1 MSMQSKLKTRGILM
15 LVIFS
20 ALLVVIFMP
29 VFPGG
34 QSGKVNGLD
43 YADNLFNMV
52 SKGSSYFIPKA
63 MKDSEKFAGKMID
76 VKVAM
81 KTDEQAVETAKIM
94 EVIGAEAAVTGK
106 DVVIK
111 GDMGLMLKASL
122 ADADFMFKNDGK
134 PVADKY
140 GIPEK
145 NVMYAWHTL
154 FGAIGKDLTKQE
166 KFAEAKPFANVQKKA
181 LEPSY
186 NYYGVTAMDW
196 KENIAMILAA
206 LAFYVFYTLWYGFGL
221 MYLFEGMGL
230 KIGH

>member
-1 MSMQSKLKTRGILM
+1 MSMQSKLKVRGIVM
-15 LVIFS
+15 LIAFTV
-20 ALLVVIFMP
+20 LLVVIFMP
-29 VFPGG
+29 VFPG
-34 QSGKVNGLD
+34 KVNGLD
-43 YADNLFNMV
+43 YMDNLFNMI

-81 KTDEQAVETAKIM
+81 TDDKQAADTAKLL
-94 EVIGAEAAVTGK
+94 EVNGAKATVSGK

-111 GDMGLMLKASL
+111 ADMGLLMKGSL

-140 GIPEK
+140 GYSEK
-145 NVMYAWHTL
+145 QAMYNWHSL
-154 FGAIGKDLTKQE
+154 FKKIGTDLTKQQ
-166 KFAEAKPFANVQKKA
+166 KFDEAKSFANVQKKA
-181 LEPSY
+181 LEPAY
-186 NYYGVTAMDW
+186 NYYGVDAKNW
-196 KENIAMILAA
+196 NENLALIIFA

-221 MYLFEGMGL
+221 MWLFEGLGL

>member
-1 MSMQSKLKTRGILM
+1 MSMQSKLKARGIIM
-15 LVIFS
+15 LIVFF
-20 ALLVVIFMP
+20 ALLAVIFMP

-34 QSGKVNGLD
+34 KAKINGLD
-43 YADNLFNMV
+43 YMDNLFNMI

-81 KTDEQAVETAKIM
+81 ADDTQAAETAKIL
-94 EVIGAEAAVTGK
+94 EANGAQAAVSGK
-106 DVVIK
+106 DLVVK
-111 GDMGLMLKASL
+111 GDMGMMLQGSL

-140 GIPEK
+140 SMPEK
-145 NVMYAWHTL
+145 NVMFNWHTL
-154 FGAIGKDLTKQE
+154 FGKIGKDLTKQE
-166 KFAEAKPFANVQKKA
+166 KFDDAKPFANVQKKA
-181 LEPSY
+181 LEPAY
-186 NYYGVTAMDW
+186 NYYGVEAKNW
-196 KENIAMILAA
+196 NENLALIIFA

-221 MYLFEGMGL
+221 MWLFEGMGL

>member
-1 MSMQSKLKTRGILM
+1 M
-15 LVIFS
+15 LIVFFV
-20 ALLVVIFMP
+20 LLAVIFMP

-34 QSGKVNGLD
+34 KGKINGLD
-43 YADNLFNMV
+43 YMDNLFNMI

-63 MKDSEKFAGKMID
+63 MKDSDKFAGKMID

-81 KTDEQAVETAKIM
+81 KTDEQAGETAKIM
-94 EVIGAEAAVTGK
+94 GVIGAQAAVSGK

-134 PVADKY
+134 PVTDKY

-145 NVMYAWHTL
+145 NVMYAWHTV

-166 KFAEAKPFANVQKKA
+166 KFDEAKPFANVQKKA
-181 LEPSY
+181 LEPAY
-186 NYYGVTAMDW
+186 NYYGVDAKNW
-196 KENIAMILAA
+196 NENLALIIFA

-221 MYLFEGMGL
+221 MWLFEGMGL